1 MMDEER
7 DEKNLSFDECW
18 PATLV
23 CSQPSQPHYN
33 RLIKSQRVRVP
44 LASIR
49 LSQGFHKNRFLT
61 DSFQSNRGYSRIYK
75 SHRRATRVQ
84 TPAISKRTTFRLTT
98 RNCSPGNPYPPWFP
112 FLFYI
117 LLLDFLRSPPFL
129 PCLIFFPVSRNSSK
143 FSFSNWMERIQCI
156 LTERALQIKKFP
168 SVAMR
173 KLMKNQK
180 VTSKTVFLFDFKI
193 VKQKVFLP

>member
-84 TPAISKRTTFRLTT
+84 TSAISKRTTFRLTT

-156 LTERALQIKKFP
+156 LTERTLQIKNSLVSRCGNSWKIKRWQ
-168 SVAMR
+168 A
-173 KLMKNQK
+173 KLFFFSILK
-180 VTSKTVFLFDFKI
+180 L
-193 VKQKVFLP
+193 